1 MAINSWQDWKVYYQD
16 KLTHVAGY
24 EEQFV
29 DTILR
34 HIPEISYQDVIPQ
47 YHFLDSNCQNRY
59 IDFVIQN
66 QEKNWNIAIELDGLA
81 KLISKEYVEDYQ
93 QSYQRFD
100 DMLRRQNDI
109 IHQGF
114 VLLRFTN
121 KTMVNK
127 PEYVIECI
135 QMSLNTQTNKDNTI
149 KELKLKLRA
158 SNLLVEWYKDEIDEL
173 NQPVEQYSTLKY
185 VTTKQLNNLVI
196 YSGTGFK
203 NRLYDIYE
211 NIVLQGRYYNFL
223 TTMVVITV
231 CIVYFFVF

>member
-1 MAINSWQDWKVYYQD
+1 MIINSWQDWKIHYQD

-29 DTILR
+29 DTVLR

-47 YHFLDSNCQNRY
+47 YHFLDSNRQNRY

-121 KTMVNK
+121 KTMMNK
-127 PEYVIECI
+127 PEYIIECI
-135 QMSLNTQTNKDNTI
+135 QMSLNIQTNQDNTI
-149 KELKLKLRA
+149 KK
-158 SNLLVEWYKDEIDEL
+158 DEL